1 MFLTFVNQFR
11 IVEDKTHDSYVDT
24 FFFYPPLVRSAEGAL
39 QMHSLTESIK
49 DSVLVAKLADASQMA
64 NVLHWPCTIYPVD

>member
-1 MFLTFVNQFR
+1 MW
-11 IVEDKTHDSYVDT
+11 IH
-24 FFFYPPLVRSAEGAL
+24 FFYPPLVRSAEGAL

-49 DSVLVAKLADASQMA
+49 DSILVAKLADASQMA